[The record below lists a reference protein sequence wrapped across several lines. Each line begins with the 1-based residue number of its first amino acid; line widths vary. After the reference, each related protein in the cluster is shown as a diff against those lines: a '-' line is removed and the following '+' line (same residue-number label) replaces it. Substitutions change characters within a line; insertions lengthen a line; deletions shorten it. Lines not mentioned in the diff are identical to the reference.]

1 MSAADVKCTQVGRL
15 AAPVIGLMG
24 LAVMICLVAVTDTAA
39 DEPQKPAA
47 AATEPAASDSD
58 AKQESA
64 KWRPL
69 FDGKTLTNWKATD
82 FGGQGSVVIREKEH
96 VMRLEQGEPLTGI
109 TWTGKDLPRVNY
121 EIRLEAKRVDGND
134 FFCGLTFPVKKNSC
148 TLILGGWGGG
158 LTGISS
164 INGFDASENETT
176 DFVSFDNG
184 KWYEVRV
191 VVTDTHIKA
200 WLGDD
205 MLADVD
211 YSEKNIDVRIE
222 MELCKPLGLAS
233 FQTVSDIRNFRIR
246 ELKPEDTKEGP

>member
-1 MSAADVKCTQVGRL
+1 MSCGWNR
-15 AAPVIGLMG
+15 GSRS
-24 LAVMICLVAVTDTAA
+24 
-39 DEPQKPAA
+39 PAS
-47 AATEPAASDSD
+47 PG
-58 AKQESA
+58 
-64 KWRPL
+64 P
-69 FDGKTLTNWKATD
+69 
-82 FGGQGSVVIREKEH
+82 
-96 VMRLEQGEPLTGI
+96 
-109 TWTGKDLPRVNY
+109 GKDLPRVNY